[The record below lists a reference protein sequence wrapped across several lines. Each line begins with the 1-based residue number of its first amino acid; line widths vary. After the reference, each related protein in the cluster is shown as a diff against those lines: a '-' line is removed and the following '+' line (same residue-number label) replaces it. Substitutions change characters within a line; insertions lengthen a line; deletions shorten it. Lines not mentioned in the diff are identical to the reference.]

1 MPCHASSVGS
11 VDGLYISLY
20 CRIASCVAGEHS
32 SSTSGSEGIT
42 GWDTLGL
49 AALATD
55 PLALGSLAG
64 AGLFAGAG
72 RAVVALARDAIFALA
87 GGTVFALAG
96 GVVFAG
102 TGDVVFGGTGDV
114 VFAGAGDTAFAA
126 FAGAGDPILDVVK
139 WLVSLLV
146 AVTLVVQQVWP
157 WPWPLV
163 GWTLDPLSWCGVA
176 RDLHECDRVR
186 AVWAAWTQNF
196 SHPPERQRPTGQRC
210 VA

>member
-55 PLALGSLAG
+55 PLALGSLAFG
-64 AGLFAGAG
+64 AGLFARAG
-72 RAVVALARDAIFALA
+72 RAVFALAGDAVVALAGDA
-87 GGTVFALAG
+87 VFALAG

-102 TGDVVFGGTGDV
+102 
-114 VFAGAGDTAFAA
+114 AGDTAFA
-126 FAGAGDPILDVVK
+126 GAGNPILDVVK
-139 WLVSLLV
+139 RLV
-146 AVTLVVQQVWP
+146 AGVFACGGGFGRAAGLAVA
-157 WPWPLV
+157 LASA
-163 GWTLDPLSWCGVA
+163 GLDA
-176 RDLHECDRVR
+176 
-186 AVWAAWTQNF
+186 
-196 SHPPERQRPTGQRC
+196 
-210 VA
+210 